1 MGDDIDYSWRIFKAG
16 LLGVVAPVYVE
27 HHRMTENA
35 SNDQTPEMEK
45 LKKKNSKYFRKK
57 HKLGEFKNGR

>member
-27 HHRMTENA
+27 HHRMTEQRELDRKGA
-35 SNDQTPEMEK
+35 KK
-45 LKKKNSKYFRKK
+45 LEELKQKNSAYFRKK
-57 HKLGEFKNGR
+57 HGIKTKK